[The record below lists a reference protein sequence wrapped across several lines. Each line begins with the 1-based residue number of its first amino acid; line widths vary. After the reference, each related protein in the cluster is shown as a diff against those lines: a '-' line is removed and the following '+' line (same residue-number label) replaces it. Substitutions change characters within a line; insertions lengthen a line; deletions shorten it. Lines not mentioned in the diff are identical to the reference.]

1 MEEQISNMPDSSRLA
16 EDALTRPRTSIG
28 PQSSTLTSE
37 RASQQY
43 QPISEAVTSAVQD
56 ASRTAQFDPELIST
70 IVAKVLEQVMMH
82 PTPQHALQST
92 PVMQIP
98 ISHSHIPQSPPQ
110 FTPPTPGASFT
121 ADFDDRDLASP
132 SPGPALSDS
141 GSHFS
146 QLSMGSMRSDAD
158 SRDETPR
165 PPRACR
171 SNRSSRSFH
180 SSSVDAVAGSNA
192 SMLYQGVRSRNDS
205 KASDAARTAL
215 PMDEVPRPKISE
227 ESETPL
233 ERTWQPLFLNGEATP
248 RLSQFLR
255 GIALHLISN
264 VEPRNSLVVTP
275 EKMIQFFS
283 GTRVDGEHYPWES
296 IFKGMAPYSIS
307 NMYRKLE
314 IEHHLVQIQPRD
326 KPSIPGLTSE
336 GFAMYL
342 TLLIRAHPDIEY
354 ERMTRVIKDMAIC
367 NADNVKERFPKE
379 LPRQLFPSAGD
390 VDEEKRLISSL
401 SHEGYVLK
409 EISGAADM
417 PLQVGAS
424 PAQQWQRP
432 EQSYPERE
440 RQPYSRN
447 VMSNAF
453 DDDDLNSPMFPIERE
468 RQDFVAKPPPRPYAT
483 ERNRNIRGEMS
494 QEKAQAADGER
505 IRATR
510 EKFRIKPAAAP
521 AAQCPFRNHA
531 CLIACRRA
539 KGVFP
544 SRIQLVALL
553 DQYQAALHLRQR
565 RLVGGALSRLS
576 V

>member
-1 MEEQISNMPDSSRLA
+1 
-16 EDALTRPRTSIG
+16 
-28 PQSSTLTSE
+28 
-37 RASQQY
+37 
-43 QPISEAVTSAVQD
+43 
-56 ASRTAQFDPELIST
+56 
-70 IVAKVLEQVMMH
+70 
-82 PTPQHALQST
+82 
-92 PVMQIP
+92 
-98 ISHSHIPQSPPQ
+98 
-110 FTPPTPGASFT
+110 
-121 ADFDDRDLASP
+121 
-132 SPGPALSDS
+132 
-141 GSHFS
+141 
-146 QLSMGSMRSDAD
+146 
-158 SRDETPR
+158 
-165 PPRACR
+165 
-171 SNRSSRSFH
+171 
-180 SSSVDAVAGSNA
+180 
-192 SMLYQGVRSRNDS
+192 
-205 KASDAARTAL
+205 
-215 PMDEVPRPKISE
+215 MDEVPRPKISE

-483 ERNRNIRGEMS
+483 ERNRNLRGEMS